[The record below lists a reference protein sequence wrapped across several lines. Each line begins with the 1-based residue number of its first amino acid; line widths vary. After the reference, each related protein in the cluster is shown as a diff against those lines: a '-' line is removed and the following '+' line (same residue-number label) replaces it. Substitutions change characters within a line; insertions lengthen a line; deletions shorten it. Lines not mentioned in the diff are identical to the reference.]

1 MGGAKLGPM
10 SLEKYDP
17 DRDLKDL
24 FLLRNDI
31 ERLTS
36 LAASE
41 DAVTPR
47 LDLFDWGDSYRV
59 IIEVPGVEQEN
70 LEVALEGRSLTVAGL
85 REPSGDDAMRLISE
99 RPSGHF
105 QRTLE
110 LPEAID
116 PEGTRANL
124 QHALL
129 ILTLP
134 KA

>member
-1 MGGAKLGPM
+1 MANDFEGNA
-10 SLEKYDP
+10 LEKYDP
-17 DRDLKDL
+17 NRDLKDL
-24 FLLRNDI
+24 FMLRNDI

-36 LAASE
+36 LATS
-41 DAVTPR
+41 DDTISPR
-47 LDLFDWGDSYRV
+47 LDLLDLGESYRV

-70 LEVALEGRSLTVAGL
+70 LEVALEGKTLTVAGL
-85 REPSGDDAMRLISE
+85 REPTSGDAVRLVGE

-105 QRTLE
+105 QRTVD

-124 QHALL
+124 RHGLL
-129 ILTLP
+129 ILTFP